1 MQLSVHGLF
10 AVAAIACAFAT
21 SPVLAECGDRGGPG
35 YRGPNG
41 QCVSWVS
48 IGKVCGCP
56 PTTRC
61 TAERTQLGAEKAA
74 ALGCEIQKLR
84 SQSVPAKGD

>member
-1 MQLSVHGLF
+1 MANLSYHPSVRIVSVIAGIGIVLGIAT
-10 AVAAIACAFAT
+10 AVQAD
-21 SPVLAECGDRGGPG
+21 CGDRGGPG

-61 TAERTQLGAEKAA
+61 TAERTRLGAEKAA
-74 ALGCEIQKLR
+74 VLGCEIQKLR
-84 SQSVPAKGD
+84 GR